1 MRAYRFDEI
10 RRFPLLEASEEY
22 RLAKRWRDAG
32 DRAAAHRII
41 TSHLRLVVKIA
52 TGYRGYGFPVVELV
66 GEGNLG
72 LIRAV
77 DHFDPDRGVR
87 FSTYATWWIRARIQ
101 EYILRSWSM
110 VRIGTTASQRRIF
123 FNLRKLKSRLSA
135 MHEGDLRP
143 HEVKSIAVQLGV
155 AERDVIDMDRRI
167 HGDLSLN
174 APVGGPDKTG
184 EWQDWL
190 VDDQIDQ
197 EHRVIETFE
206 TSNRRLALL
215 QSLSVLNSR
224 ERRILEARRLA
235 ERPAKLEEL
244 ASEFGISCE
253 RVRQVEVRAFE
264 KLRRTVVSR
273 IAEIQR
279 PCGAGLRLQSGRH

>member
-1 MRAYRFDEI
+1 MRAYRSDEI
-10 RRFPLLEASEEY
+10 NRFPLLEPLEEHH
-22 RLAKRWRDAG
+22 LAKRWRETG

-52 TGYRGYGFPVVELV
+52 TGYRGYGFPTVELV
-66 GEGNLG
+66 AEGNLG

-135 MHEGDLRP
+135 VHEGDLRP
-143 HEVKSIAVQLGV
+143 HEVKSIAMQLGV
-155 AERDVIDMDRRI
+155 NERDVIDMDHRI

-174 APVGGPDKTG
+174 VAVGAPGNTG

-190 VDDQIDQ
+190 IDDQIDQ
-197 EHRVIETFE
+197 ERRVIETFE
-206 TSNRRLALL
+206 MSNRHLALL

-244 ASEFGISCE
+244 AGELGISCE
-253 RVRQVEVRAFE
+253 RVRQIEVRAFE
-264 KLRRTVVSR
+264 KLRRAVVSR
-273 IAEIQR
+273 IAEIER
-279 PCGAGLRLQSGRH
+279 PSRGGLRLQSGRH